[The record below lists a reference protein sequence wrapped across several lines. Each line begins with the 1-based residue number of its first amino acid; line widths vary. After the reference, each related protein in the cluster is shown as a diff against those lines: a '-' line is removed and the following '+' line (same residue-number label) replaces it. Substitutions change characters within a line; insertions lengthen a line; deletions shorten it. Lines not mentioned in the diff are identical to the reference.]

1 MKNILEIKR
10 AEKQRR
16 ERILD
21 ERRYQDKV
29 RFANMSQTHLH
40 IASAKLFILSTI
52 ITIFMMFFLCFTH
65 KQIVLPMLCLIF
77 SLYTKTGMIY
87 ADYITSQMATPFD
100 DANRKAEKIEMSA
113 FASFICSIILII
125 ITLIQY
131 SL

>member
-16 ERILD
+16 EEIFD
-21 ERRYQDKV
+21 ERRYQESI
-29 RFANMSQTHLH
+29 RFANLTQIHCYR
-40 IASAKLFILSTI
+40 ASTKLFVSSAI
-52 ITIFMMFFLCFTH
+52 ITIFMMLFLCFTH

-77 SLYTKTGMIY
+77 SLYTKIGMIY

-100 DANRKAEKIEMSA
+100 DANRKAKKIEMSA
-113 FASFICSIILII
+113 FASFICSIILLI

>member
-16 ERILD
+16 EEILS
-21 ERRYQDKV
+21 EKLYQEKV
-29 RFANMSQTHLH
+29 RFGELSQKHQDMAFSRLFTL
-40 IASAKLFILSTI
+40 SAI

-77 SLYTKTGMIY
+77 SLYTKIGMIY
-87 ADYITSQMATPFD
+87 ADYITSQMADPFD

-113 FASFICSIILII
+113 FASFLCSIILLV

-131 SL
+131 HL